1 MTINRRIVGVSL
13 GALVALTAAGS
24 PPVTPSA
31 PAAAIAGTVAYFS
44 PLADAKPL
52 TIAAAPATMRA
63 TTETFQP
70 AEWRVTAKSGDAA
83 DPKAPVAMALAAAQ
97 APKAATKE
105 PAVAL
110 DDRNME
116 CLARA
121 VYYEARGEPIAGQAA
136 VAHVILNRK
145 KSGRFP
151 TSVCGVVDQPGQ
163 FTFRAGR
170 PESRH
175 PGQWARARQVAAQ
188 VAAGEMANPVGPAL
202 FFHADHVSP
211 GWRRP
216 RVAEIGNHI
225 FYR

>member
-1 MTINRRIVGVSL
+1 MVNRYRVMGGSL
-13 GALVALTAAGS
+13 AVLLALTAAAQ
-24 PPVTPSA
+24 PPIVEVVPQDA
-31 PAAAIAGTVAYFS
+31 KVASLAFQS
-44 PLADAKPL
+44 PLAEAKP
-52 TIAAAPATMRA
+52 AEVAAPAPA
-63 TTETFQP
+63 PQVAVFQP
-70 AEWRVTAKSGDAA
+70 AEWRVAAKSGNRTDSAQSAAA
-83 DPKAPVAMALAAAQ
+83 DRQSPAK
-97 APKAATKE
+97 
-105 PAVAL
+105 AVARI
-110 DDRNME
+110 DERDME

-121 VYYEARGEPIAGQAA
+121 VYYEARGEPLAGQAA

-163 FTFRAGR
+163 FTFRTGR

-188 VAAGEMANPVGPAL
+188 VAAGELANPVGGAL

>member
-1 MTINRRIVGVSL
+1 MIINRRIVGVSL
-13 GALVALTAAGS
+13 GALVALTAAGA
-24 PPVTPSA
+24 PPVSPSV
-31 PAAAIAGTVAYFS
+31 PAAAFAGAVSYVS
-44 PLADAKPL
+44 PLADAKP
-52 TIAAAPATMRA
+52 TKVAAPAPMRA
-63 TTETFQP
+63 ATESFQP
-70 AEWRVTAKSGDAA
+70 AEWRVAAKSGDAA
-83 DPKAPVAMALAAAQ
+83 DHKGPAAVARATADATATAARAAAL
-97 APKAATKE
+97 
-105 PAVAL
+105 AL

-121 VYYEARGEPIAGQAA
+121 IYYEARGEPLAGQAA

-151 TSVCGVVDQPGQ
+151 SSVCGVVDQPGQ